1 MNILLYFDPQTYQHV
16 LTTYR
21 VTVTSSIGTGGETT
35 STQQQETRYSLEEH
49 FSDFQ
54 TKDGLT
60 LPTHY
65 DLRYTA
71 ELSNGFTKNI
81 EWEVR
86 ATDIMNNQSID
97 PRAFEVK

>member
-1 MNILLYFDPQTYQHV
+1 
-16 LTTYR
+16 
-21 VTVTSSIGTGGETT
+21 
-35 STQQQETRYSLEEH
+35 LEER